1 MPTPR
6 QQAEGDRL
14 ARVWSVRKLLSSLPT
29 PPPSIPSWLAIAL
42 LAGAA
47 APAVA
52 FGVGGVPHT
61 GRVGLAAGGLS
72 SLATVATKLM
82 SGQPPY
88 TPGFHGSVPFI
99 YPPGMLIFIPAPLL
113 AGPGRYVLAFAV
125 EMLIVLLVGVALVR
139 AYHASSDPR
148 ADALGWSLLAVLAAA
163 GPLTLYRTDPVIG
176 LLLVAAAIAWRR
188 GSVGTSFLLVLA
200 AGLIKEYAWVEVVP
214 LLGWQVGA
222 TVRGRPSSLR
232 LASATVRPV
241 LLAGVPIL
249 VILAAVEVWSHGGLV
264 ASQLHNL
271 DRGVEIESLPAAVAM
286 LLAGLRGVIVVRGAL
301 GSMQIA
307 GSGLHLRLISTAFAA
322 AGVGLLALI
331 AIRSARP
338 PILPGTAFSFAMG
351 LALLVTPVL
360 SPQYLDAL
368 TPCLCLAALEARPS
382 IRAYLLWGTLGL
394 ALLTQ
399 LEFPY
404 LWTSVLS
411 LSAHGLVA
419 LELRNLALVAIV
431 ATIGTVWMRSGAP
444 GARTAV
450 LPTTSNSH

>member
-1 MPTPR
+1 
-6 QQAEGDRL
+6 
-14 ARVWSVRKLLSSLPT
+14 
-29 PPPSIPSWLAIAL
+29 
-42 LAGAA
+42 
-47 APAVA
+47 
-52 FGVGGVPHT
+52 
-61 GRVGLAAGGLS
+61 
-72 SLATVATKLM
+72 M

-113 AGPGRYVLAFAV
+113 AGPSRYVLAFAV

-139 AYHASSDPR
+139 AYHARSDPR

-176 LLLVAAAIAWRR
+176 LLLLAAAIAWRR

-214 LLGWQVGA
+214 LLAWQVGA
-222 TVRGRPSSLR
+222 TLRGRPSSLR
-232 LASATVRPV
+232 LVSAAVRPV
-241 LLAGVPIL
+241 FLAGVPIV
-249 VILAAVEVWSHGGLV
+249 VILVAVEAWSGGGLV

-307 GSGLHLRLISTAFAA
+307 GSGLHLRVISTGFAA

-338 PILPGTAFSFAMG
+338 PLLPGAAFSFALGM
-351 LALLVTPVL
+351 ALLVTPVL

-368 TPCLCLAALEARPS
+368 TPCLCLAALEVPRS

-411 LSAHGLVA
+411 LSAHGLIA
-419 LELRNLALVAIV
+419 LEVRNLALGAIV
-431 ATIGTVWMRSGAP
+431 ATIGTVWIRSGTL
-444 GARTAV
+444 GVRTDV
-450 LPTTSNSH
+450 FPTTSDCH